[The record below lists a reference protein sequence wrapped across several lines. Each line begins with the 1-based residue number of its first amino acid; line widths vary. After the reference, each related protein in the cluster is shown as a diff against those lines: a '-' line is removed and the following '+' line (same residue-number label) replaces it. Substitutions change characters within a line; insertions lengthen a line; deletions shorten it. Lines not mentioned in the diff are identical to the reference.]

1 MECFTMNK
9 PLRILFTCGGTA
21 GHINPAV
28 ALAGMFQERDG
39 AEILF
44 VGADGGMEEGL
55 VPKSGYDIKT
65 VSISSFYRSVSLNS
79 LKHNLN
85 TVKNLLISPGQAR
98 KILREFQP
106 DLVVGTGGYASFP
119 VVNQAAKMG
128 IPTAVHESNAYPGL
142 TTQRLSKVVDVVM
155 VGFEESKQHYHD
167 QSRVAVTGTP
177 VREDFFARDRIQARR
192 ELGFSDEKRVV
203 VTTWGSLGAQVMN
216 DYMVDFVVRECQAGA
231 PFHHIYGVGTRYY
244 ERVLQG
250 IRDRGINLADYPDV
264 DIREYIYDMPV
275 VMAAADVVMSRAG
288 ASTVSEIAAIAKPSI
303 LVPSP
308 NVTANHQEKN
318 ARVLSDRGGAVLM
331 LESECS
337 GKKLYAQVVTMLDNA
352 ASLDQMS
359 TCLKH
364 IGVGNAN
371 ERIYSTLKALIR
383 EHQAL

>member
-1 MECFTMNK
+1 MNK
-9 PLRILFTCGGTA
+9 PLRVLFTCGGTA

-55 VPKSGYDIKT
+55 VPKSGYDIRT
-65 VSISSFYRSVSLNS
+65 VTISSFYRSVSWKS
-79 LKHNLN
+79 LKHNLT
-85 TVKNLLISPGQAR
+85 TVKNLLISPSQAR
-98 KILREFQP
+98 TILKDFQP

-119 VVNQAAKMG
+119 VVNQAAKLG
-128 IPTAVHESNAYPGL
+128 IPTAVHESNAFPGL
-142 TTQRLSKVVDVVM
+142 TTQRLSRVVDVVM
-155 VGFEESKQHYHD
+155 VGFEESKQHYAD
-167 QSRVAVTGTP
+167 QSRVVVTGTP
-177 VREDFFARDRIQARR
+177 VREDFFARDRVQARR
-192 ELGFSDEKRVV
+192 ALGFSDEKRVV

-244 ERVLQG
+244 ERVLSG
-250 IRDRGINLADYPDV
+250 IRDRGIDLKQYPDV

-275 VMAAADVVMSRAG
+275 VMSAADLVMSRAG
-288 ASTVSEIAAIAKPSI
+288 ASTIAEIAAIAKPSI

-318 ARVLSDRGGAVLM
+318 ARVLSDQGGAVLM
-331 LESECS
+331 LEPELS

-359 TCLKH
+359 MSLRRLS
-364 IGVGNAN
+364 VGNAN
-371 ERIYSTLKALIR
+371 ERIYSTLKGLLR
-383 EHQAL
+383 EPRA

>member
-1 MECFTMNK
+1 MRVLMTG
-9 PLRILFTCGGTA
+9 GGTA
-21 GHINPAV
+21 GHINPA
-28 ALAGMFQERDG
+28 LAIADKIKKEHPD
-39 AEILF
+39 AEVLF
-44 VGADGGMEEGL
+44 VGAKGRMETRL
-55 VPKSGYDIKT
+55 VPAAGYAIRT
-65 VSISSFYRSVSLNS
+65 VSVRGFQRRLS
-79 LKHNLN
+79 LKNIGRNILAAVN
-85 TVKNLLISPGQAR
+85 VVTSSVAAAKIVK
-98 KILREFQP
+98 EFAP
-106 DLVVGTGGYASFP
+106 DVAIGTGGYVSGP
-119 VVNQAAKMG
+119 VLREAIRHGV
-128 IPTAVHESNAYPGL
+128 PTLVHESNAYPGL

-352 ASLDQMS
+352 ASLDQMR